1 MLDTIYFPSC
11 LIFLRAL
18 ESKECDIYFSVEMVE
33 VQGNLSNN
41 VIEGLSGSP
50 RILIYIYLTSLY
62 LS

>member
-18 ESKECDIYFSVEMVE
+18 KSKEYDIYFSVEMVE
-33 VQGNLSNN
+33 IQGNLSNN
-41 VIEGLSGSP
+41 VIEGVSGSP
-50 RILIYIYLTSLY
+50 RILICIYLTSLY